1 MLKIR
6 FWFEFVVVVL
16 IRRVSVLLP
25 RQISLLLGSGIG
37 LIFYALHA
45 RRRELAIMNLR
56 SVFPAWD
63 KAQCHATLR
72 ATFKQFGRHIIDLF
86 NFSSMKP
93 ESMLSLVDVEGMEY
107 VKKAN
112 SQRVGVMY
120 FAGHFGGWELQIMV
134 HAHLFDPIVMIARTL
149 DNPYLE
155 KMIERMRGRIGTR
168 VVSREGAVRGL
179 LRALKDR
186 VSVGMMIDQHIQDR
200 SAVVV
205 EFLGRPAATTST
217 IAALALRTGAPIIPV
232 FAIPTSNGRY
242 RMIYEEPIEPPGA
255 GDPNPVL
262 TYTQRCTD
270 VLESYIRR
278 HPHLW
283 LWMHRRWRQVE
294 KDPKP
299 ATDPFHGV

>member
-1 MLKIR
+1 MLKMR
-6 FWFEFVVVVL
+6 YWFEFIIVVA
-16 IRRVSVLLP
+16 IRSVSVMLP

-37 LIFYALHA
+37 LIFYVLYR

-56 SVFPAWD
+56 SAFPAWD
-63 KAQCHATLR
+63 KAQCHSTLR
-72 ATFKQFGRHIIDLF
+72 ATFKQLGRHVIDLF

-93 ESMLSLVDVEGMEY
+93 ESMLNLVEVEGMEH
-107 VKKAN
+107 VQEAN
-112 SQRVGVMY
+112 SRSAGVMY
-120 FAGHFGGWELQIMV
+120 FAGHFGSWELQIMV

-155 KMIERMRGRIGTR
+155 NMIEQMRGRIGTR
-168 VVSREGAVRGL
+168 VVPRAGAVRGL

-186 VSVGMMIDQHIQDR
+186 ISVGMMIDQHIQDR

-205 EFLGRPAATTST
+205 DFLGRPAATTST

-232 FAIPTSNGRY
+232 FAIPTSDGRY
-242 RMIYEEPIEPPGA
+242 RMIYEEPVEPPEP

-283 LWMHRRWRQVE
+283 LWMHRRWRQDE
-294 KDPKP
+294 KDP
-299 ATDPFHGV
+299 TSTV